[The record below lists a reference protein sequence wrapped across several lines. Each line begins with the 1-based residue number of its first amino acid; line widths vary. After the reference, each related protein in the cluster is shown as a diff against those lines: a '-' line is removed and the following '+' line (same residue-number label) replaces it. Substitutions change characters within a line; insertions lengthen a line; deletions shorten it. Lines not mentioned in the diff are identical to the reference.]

1 VLEEQQHQKRIFM
14 KKKSKTSQDE
24 MRAEYDFSKL
34 KNRVKGKY
42 AERYA
47 SETNVVVLAPDVA
60 RVFKNEKSVNEALRM
75 LVKIANTGAS
85 K

>member
-1 VLEEQQHQKRIFM
+1 M
-14 KKKSKTSQDE
+14 KKKSRRSQDE
-24 MRAEYDFSKL
+24 LRPEYDFSKL
-34 KNRVKGKY
+34 TSKVKGKY

-75 LVKIANTGAS
+75 LVKIANAGAN

>member
-1 VLEEQQHQKRIFM
+1 
-14 KKKSKTSQDE
+14 
-24 MRAEYDFSKL
+24 MRAEYDLSRL
-34 KNRVKGKY
+34 KNRVIGKY
-42 AERYA
+42 AERYM

-60 RVFKNEKSVNEALRM
+60 KVFKNEKSVNEALRM

>member
-1 VLEEQQHQKRIFM
+1 M
-14 KKKSKTSQDE
+14 KKKNNRSRDE
-24 MRAEYDFSKL
+24 LRPEYDFSKL
-34 KNRVKGKY
+34 KNKVKGKY

-60 RVFKNEKSVNEALRM
+60 RVFKNEKSVNEALRI
-75 LVKIANTGAS
+75 LVKIANTGAN

>member
-1 VLEEQQHQKRIFM
+1 M
-14 KKKSKTSQDE
+14 KKKSKRSQDE
-24 MRAEYDFSKL
+24 LLPEYDFSTLTSK
-34 KNRVKGKY
+34 VKGKY
-42 AERYA
+42 AERYT

-75 LVKIANTGAS
+75 LVKIANAGAN